1 MKEED
6 VRHSQRRSSA
16 RHSLFSRLSKHL
28 NTLSTP
34 FSADDGTGEDD
45 YALLPPPCLLGPRQ
59 LTATIFFAVC
69 CSAYGIEEAVS
80 AGGPRLAIGTLL
92 GVTLVWSLPMV
103 LVVSELC
110 ACRA

>member
-1 MKEED
+1 M
-6 VRHSQRRSSA
+6 
-16 RHSLFSRLSKHL
+16 
-28 NTLSTP
+28 STP

-45 YALLPPPCLLGPRQ
+45 YALLPPPRLLGPRQ
-59 LTATIFFAVC
+59 LTAITFFAVC

-80 AGGPRLAIGTLL
+80 AGGPLLAIGTLL